1 MQLFFNEDL
10 DKRLGPVPQDDGLLI
25 IDYYDQQV
33 QCLESDRELNCSA
46 GNTWYSTHHQRQLQ
60 LPHVQAANKLP
71 AGNSIQRVGWLFWG
85 KGMACLLFVC
95 C

>member
-33 QCLESDRELNCSA
+33 QCLESDRELN
-46 GNTWYSTHHQRQLQ
+46 
-60 LPHVQAANKLP
+60 
-71 AGNSIQRVGWLFWG
+71 
-85 KGMACLLFVC
+85 
-95 C
+95 